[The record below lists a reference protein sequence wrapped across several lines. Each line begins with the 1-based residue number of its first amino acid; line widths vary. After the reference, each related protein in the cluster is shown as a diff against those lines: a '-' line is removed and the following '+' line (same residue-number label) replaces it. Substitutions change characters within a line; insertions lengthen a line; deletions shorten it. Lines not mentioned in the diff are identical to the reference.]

1 MKTIYVDGVPD
12 DLHKRLRQLA
22 HVNHRSLS
30 AQVIFMLSMSTGD
43 GERRN
48 QQANI
53 QMRFLLLNCCERI
66 VDDRL
71 FRQTKV
77 LPQFVEVATQE
88 GALYL

>member
-53 QMRFLLLNCCERI
+53 LDSIRSRRFKIPSNAVSTLELLRE
-66 VDDRL
+66 DRG
-71 FRQTKV
+71 R
-77 LPQFVEVATQE
+77 
-88 GALYL
+88 